1 MLTIRTAILLAVS
14 AIVAVQGYEK
24 TPMGTTCAKRVLEIK
39 KEKECIQACA
49 ELGYQY
55 LGSWDTAGD
64 FPACTFTE
72 GLNKVCHFN
81 TNKNPG
87 RTDVNTKYSAICK
100 ECKDKKPEKTCQN
113 AGILKNKCQNTKWAR
128 RNCMATCAI
137 CDPNAIIDDGK
148 KFEKSAQGS
157 LCNPQNNEL
166 ATEGDCITACAEL
179 GIQYSGSW
187 DGPNDFPK
195 CVYTEGLN
203 KVCHFNTS
211 PNPGRTDINPKYT
224 AICKKP

>member
-1 MLTIRTAILLAVS
+1 MGTSVVESHINYQLDIFSSLQLNTMLTIRTAILLAVS

-39 KEKECIQACA
+39 KEKKCIQACA

-55 LGSWDTAGD
+55 LGSWDEAGD

-87 RTDVNTKYSAICK
+87 RTDVNPKYSAICK

-113 AGILKNKCQNTKWAR
+113 AGILKINAR
-128 RNCMATCAI
+128 IRNGQGGTVWLHVLSVILMLLLMTARNSKNQFKEAFATL
-137 CDPNAIIDDGK
+137 K
-148 KFEKSAQGS
+148 
-157 LCNPQNNEL
+157 
-166 ATEGDCITACAEL
+166 ITSYQQKE
-179 GIQYSGSW
+179 
-187 DGPNDFPK
+187 
-195 CVYTEGLN
+195 
-203 KVCHFNTS
+203 
-211 PNPGRTDINPKYT
+211 T
-224 AICKKP
+224 A